1 MNIPQ
6 CQFYN
11 WLATFKHQLLFAL
24 CLLGSSAGLFANLG
38 SAFSFTKVDMEKPK
52 SFFSGNSLTIKNSN
66 VFQQEVSGI
75 VQDENGVPI
84 AGANVVLKGTSI
96 APCYLP
102 GI

>member
-11 WLATFKHQLLFAL
+11 WLATFKHQLLFAV

-38 SAFSFTKVDMEKPK
+38 SAFNSTKVGMEKPK

-66 VFQQEVSGI
+66 VLQQEEVSGI

-84 AGANVVLKGTSI
+84 VVK
-96 APCYLP
+96 C
-102 GI
+102 